1 MEQQTKG
8 NTANIRQVQDFLAEL
23 SGSPLVP
30 QSVLHPELEVNSDAA
45 SLILFNCDLLCVLFR
60 VVGFYYVFALTTES
74 FQGLS

>member
-1 MEQQTKG
+1 MVTY
-8 NTANIRQVQDFLAEL
+8 
-23 SGSPLVP
+23 
-30 QSVLHPELEVNSDAA
+30 PELEVNSDAA